1 MKRRTLSNLINKQIL
16 KRKEVILIK
25 YPWSNISGFPEL
37 DFGYLKFKLYWASSF
52 NDGFRKYTFHIYT
65 STTRWETTRILESFK
80 VKDVMEAIEK
90 AEELIQDKIIP
101 ELQSHF

>member
-1 MKRRTLSNLINKQIL
+1 M
-16 KRKEVILIK
+16 K

-37 DFGYLKFKLYWASSF
+37 DFGYLKFKLYWASTF
-52 NDGFRKYTFHIYT
+52 KGGTKKYTLHIYT
-65 STTRWETTRILESFK
+65 LTTRWETTRILESFK
-80 VKDVMEAIEK
+80 VKDSLEAIEK